1 MYTGRKERVVQ
12 KLVEK
17 GGKLLYQ
24 QLAGELRKNIETK
37 VWKPDDQIPTEGEL
51 MELFNV
57 SRVTVRKAIE
67 ELVEDGLLE
76 KVHGKGTFV
85 AHKKIQKPIQTFI
98 GFSEMCK
105 NMGLKPSSKVISLEM
120 HAAHKKVRDFFQLEK
135 EDAPVVIIKRLRL
148 ADGKPIIYETNIFPA
163 EYRFLLLED
172 LKGSLYDLLKEKNI
186 VPAKSVKEIDVCV
199 ANEVEEE
206 YLEVPPG
213 TPLLLIDEMVYDDQM
228 QPLHICKQ
236 IFRTDMVK
244 YTIH

>member
-1 MYTGRKERVVQ
+1 MYAGRKEQVVQ
-12 KLVEK
+12 KLVDK

-24 QLAGELRKNIETK
+24 QLAEELRKNIETDR
-37 VWKPDDQIPTEGEL
+37 WKPDDQIPTEGEL

-67 ELVEDGLLE
+67 ELVEDGLLI
-76 KVHGKGTFV
+76 KIHGKGTFV
-85 AHKKIQKPIQTFI
+85 ARKKIQKPIQTFI

-148 ADGKPIIYETNIFPA
+148 ADRKPIIYETNIFPA

-186 VPAKSVKEIDVCV
+186 P
-199 ANEVEEE
+199 
-206 YLEVPPG
+206 Y
-213 TPLLLIDEMVYDDQM
+213 
-228 QPLHICKQ
+228 
-236 IFRTDMVK
+236 
-244 YTIH
+244 